1 MNLQVRL
8 PKIWASGAQVRDL
21 NTRVQS
27 LRANPIETLLCLSNM
42 VKKKPIT
49 AMLIQAIPHISI
61 QNCVSRLK
69 TKITMTMVL
78 TVITRCCVQEGVIL
92 NDNDKKKST
101 HILAVVTTKYYQT
114 QIYAYLQIVTDVST
128 GAYIYIH
135 IHRDGYKHRNRNNVQ
150 VHTCKPCI
158 YIYTHIYIYRI
169 TDTDRTIFYI

>member
-92 NDNDKKKST
+92 NDNDKKKINT
-101 HILAVVTTKYYQT
+101 HI
-114 QIYAYLQIVTDVST
+114 SS
-128 GAYIYIH
+128 
-135 IHRDGYKHRNRNNVQ
+135 RNNKILSN
-150 VHTCKPCI
+150 TNLRILTNSYRCKYRCI
-158 YIYTHIYIYRI
+158 YIYTH
-169 TDTDRTIFYI
+169 T